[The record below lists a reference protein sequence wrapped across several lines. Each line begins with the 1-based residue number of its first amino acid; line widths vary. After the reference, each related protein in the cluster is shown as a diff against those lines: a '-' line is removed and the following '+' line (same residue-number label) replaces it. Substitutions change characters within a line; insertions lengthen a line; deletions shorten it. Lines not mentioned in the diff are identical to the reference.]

1 MTGSRLFKALYI
13 LRKIYIY
20 IYIYIYI
27 CVREREREREEKK
40 IVLSTLLEIERV

>member
-20 IYIYIYI
+20 IYIY
-27 CVREREREREEKK
+27 VRERERERERE